1 MVRPLQPPPAT
12 SPQAA
17 RVSCL
22 AQPANED
29 ARLRALRHLRI
40 LDTPPEDRFDQIT
53 ALAARVFDVP
63 IAYISMVDVN
73 RQWFKSKHG
82 IDLDETPRD
91 ISFCGHAIL
100 QNDPLVVP
108 DLRLDN
114 RFAHSPLVTGN
125 PHARFYAGMP
135 LALEAGVN
143 VGTLCVLDTQPRTL
157 DPHQIAFLRGF
168 GGLVEQ
174 QLGLHDTLELQQESI
189 RLKEELIE
197 SQRDLAEEKERS
209 DALLRNIL
217 PDDVAEELKTHGRVA
232 ARHLDDVNVLI
243 ADFSGFTAIAEGLT
257 AGELLDELNVCF
269 VEFDRITDR
278 HDVEKLK
285 TIGDAYLCLSGMG
298 ETTPDPAGRILRV
311 ALEIRDF
318 IAHRKREK
326 TAAGLGY
333 WDVRVGIHRGPLVAG
348 VVGNRKFAFDV
359 WGDTVNTAAR
369 FESEGESARIN
380 VSAAFLAAARDHVTA
395 TDRGLIPIKGK
406 SDARMFFVEPVEL
419 ASSQSPT
426 QIG

>member
-1 MVRPLQPPPAT
+1 VVRPL
-12 SPQAA
+12 SPTLAPIPVVA
-17 RVSCL
+17 CISCL

-29 ARLRALRHLRI
+29 ARLRSLRSLRI

-63 IAYISMVDVN
+63 IAYISMVDLN

-82 IDLDETPRD
+82 IDLVDTPRD
-91 ISFCGHAIL
+91 VSFCAHAIL
-100 QNDPLVVP
+100 QNDPLIVP
-108 DLRLDN
+108 DLTLDP
-114 RFAHSPLVTGN
+114 RFAASPLVTGI
-125 PHARFYAGMP
+125 PHSRFYAGLP
-135 LALEAGVN
+135 VAIEVGLN
-143 VGTLCVLDTQPRTL
+143 VGTLCLLDTKPRSL
-157 DPHQIAFLRGF
+157 DGNQVTMLRNF

-174 QLGLHDTLELQQESI
+174 QLRLHDTLELQRESI

-217 PDDVAEELKTHGRVA
+217 PDDIAEELKAHGRVE

-243 ADFSGFTAIAEGLT
+243 ADFSGFTAIAESLA

-269 VEFDRITDR
+269 IEFDRITDR

-298 ETTPDPAGRILRV
+298 EPTPDAAARILRV
-311 ALEIRDF
+311 AFEIRDF
-318 IAHRKREK
+318 IARRKREK
-326 TAAGLGY
+326 SEAGSAY
-333 WDVRVGIHRGPLVAG
+333 WDVRLGLHCGPLVAG

-369 FESEGESARIN
+369 LESAGTPGLVN
-380 VSAAFLAAARDHVTA
+380 VSAAFLDAIRAQVIV
-395 TDRGLIPIKGK
+395 TDRGLVPMKGK
-406 SDARMFFVEPVEL
+406 ADAPMFFVEPRQL
-419 ASSQSPT
+419 
-426 QIG
+426 

>member
-1 MVRPLQPPPAT
+1 MV
-12 SPQAA
+12 
-17 RVSCL
+17 
-22 AQPANED
+22 QPANED
-29 ARLRALRHLRI
+29 ARLRSLHGLRI

-63 IAYISMVDVN
+63 VAYISMVDAN

-82 IDLDETPRD
+82 IDLVETPRD

-100 QNDPLVVP
+100 QDTPLVVP
-108 DLRLDN
+108 DLTLDS
-114 RFAHSPLVTGN
+114 RFATSPLVTGI

-135 LALEAGVN
+135 VSVESGIN
-143 VGTLCVLDTQPRTL
+143 VGTLCVLDTKPRDL
-157 DPHQIAFLRGF
+157 DDHQVAMLRDF

-174 QLGLHDTLELQQESI
+174 QLGLHDILELQQESI

-197 SQRDLAEEKERS
+197 SQRNLAEEKERS

-217 PDDVAEELKTHGRVA
+217 PDDIAEELKVCGRVE

-243 ADFSGFTAIAEGLT
+243 ADFSGFTAIAENLS
-257 AGELLDELNVCF
+257 AGELLEELNACF

-285 TIGDAYLCLSGMG
+285 TNGDAYLCLSGMG
-298 ETTPDPAGRILRV
+298 EATPDAAARILQV
-311 ALEIRDF
+311 AFEIRDF
-318 IAHRKREK
+318 IALRKREK
-326 TAAGLGY
+326 AAAGINY
-333 WDVRVGIHRGPLVAG
+333 WDVRLGLHCGSLVAG

-369 FESEGESARIN
+369 LESEGEPGFIN
-380 VSAAFLAAARDHVTA
+380 VSASFLPSIRDRVTV
-395 TDRGLIPIKGK
+395 TERGLVPMKGK
-406 SDARMFFVEPVEL
+406 ADAPMFFVEPK
-419 ASSQSPT
+419 
-426 QIG
+426 